1 MLSVEHMFPPLA
13 QGGGEQASCELNK
26 LWNFHRYWLVQYI
39 PGKGGGGGGRAAGLL
54 KKAMDFS
61 QIWFV
66 GGSDLALKKF

>member
-1 MLSVEHMFPPLA
+1 MEFPQVLA
-13 QGGGEQASCELNK
+13 STVYSRK
-26 LWNFHRYWLVQYI
+26 
-39 PGKGGGGGGRAAGLL
+39 GGGGGRAAGLL